1 MPEKLLFPF
10 ILMDHDRIYRSLV
23 AKMQEMAVVP
33 PQRLGLL
40 TPFYKKVVPVFK
52 TSPLKS
58 LLFLSVAAT
67 FSAFILFGS
76 RLVKLASILQAG
88 AFHP

>member
-1 MPEKLLFPF
+1 
-10 ILMDHDRIYRSLV
+10 MDHDRIYQSMV

-40 TPFYKKVVPVFK
+40 TPLYKKVVPVFK
-52 TSPLKS
+52 ISPLKS
-58 LLFLSVAAT
+58 LVFLSLVAT
-67 FSAFILFGS
+67 FTAFMLFGS